1 MNSLLCYH
9 SFKNGSAVPMDQEL
23 EQSYN
28 KPVKAAGGIIGITCR
43 KEAVC
48 KWNIIKHEKAHYTK
62 FIKDVSMLRNDDE
75 YSLHHEFSVSATKH
89 ELEVVEQVMSY
100 VSERSNPF
108 DLSSTTLT
116 NIVTGKQ
123 IDRDTTSFFIDFL
136 KDGEDQYQQFRTLR
150 LQKTTVKLFDPI
162 SKTRKSKK

>member
-1 MNSLLCYH
+1 MNSLLCYR
-9 SFKNGSAVPMDQEL
+9 SFKNGQFVVRQILRRGSGVPMDQVL

-28 KPVKAAGGIIGITCR
+28 KPAKAAGGIIGITR
-43 KEAVC
+43 KKEAVC
-48 KWNIIKHEKAHYTK
+48 KWNIIKHEKANYKK
-62 FIKDVSMLRNDDE
+62 FIEDVSMSRNDDE

-89 ELEVVEQVMSY
+89 DLEAVEQVMSY

-123 IDRDTTSFFIDFL
+123 IDGDTISFLIDCL
-136 KDGEDQYQQFRTLR
+136 KDGEDQYQQFRTL
-150 LQKTTVKLFDPI
+150 
-162 SKTRKSKK
+162 